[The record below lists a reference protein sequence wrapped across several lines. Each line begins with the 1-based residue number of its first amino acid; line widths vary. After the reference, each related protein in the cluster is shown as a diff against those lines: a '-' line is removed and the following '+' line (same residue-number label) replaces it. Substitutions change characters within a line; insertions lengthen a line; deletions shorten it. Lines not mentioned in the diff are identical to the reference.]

1 MSNETTSAIL
11 SFAEKHHDFNIED
24 LSESL
29 CKSMDINRSSLLWHL
44 FKLVNS
50 NVLIR
55 TGRGMYAKV
64 TKPIFSPQPADDIIE
79 VFNLLQSNFPFAKY
93 CIYQGEIIS
102 PLQHHLSSNRIIYV
116 ETERDSAETIFDFL
130 KGEGR
135 PVFLRPGKDIV
146 YRYVDMDSRTI
157 FVKNL
162 VSEAP
167 LQEVSGIPMPTLEK
181 LMVDILRDS
190 DFFYLQGSES
200 EHIIE
205 NAFRMYSVN
214 RSRLFRYSNRRK
226 VKDELLS
233 ILNNLN
239 LQ

>member
-1 MSNETTSAIL
+1 MSNEITSAIL
-11 SFAEKHHDFNIED
+11 NFAEKHHDFNIED
-24 LSESL
+24 LSECL
-29 CKSMDINRSSLLWHL
+29 CHSMDINKSSLLWHL
-44 FKLVNS
+44 FKLVNN

-79 VFNLLQSNFPFAKY
+79 VFNLLQSNFPFAKF

-102 PLQHHLSSNRIIYV
+102 LLQHHLSSNRIIYV

-135 PVFLRPGKDIV
+135 PVFLRPTKDII

-181 LMVDILRDS
+181 LLVDILRDS

-200 EHIIE
+200 ERFIE
-205 NAFRMYSVN
+205 NAFKMYSVN
-214 RSRLFRYSNRRK
+214 RSRLFRYSSRRK
-226 VKDELLS
+226 VKEELLS

-239 LQ
+239 L

>member
-1 MSNETTSAIL
+1 M
-11 SFAEKHHDFNIED
+11 F
-24 LSESL
+24 ESL
-29 CKSMDINRSSLLWHL
+29 SKSMNINRSSLLWRL

-64 TKPIFSPQPADDIIE
+64 KKPIFSPKPADDIIE
-79 VFNLLQSNFPFAKY
+79 VSNLLQTNFPFAKF

-116 ETERDSAETIFDFL
+116 ETERDSAEAIFDFL

-135 PVFLRPGKDIV
+135 SVFLRPDKDTV
-146 YRYVDMDSRTI
+146 YRYMDMDSRTI
-157 FVKNL
+157 FVKSL

-167 LQEVSGIPMPTLEK
+167 LQEVSGIPMPILEK
-181 LMVDILRDS
+181 LLVDILRDF
-190 DFFYLQGSES
+190 DFFFLQGIES
-200 EHIIE
+200 ERIIE
-205 NAFRMYSVN
+205 NAFKMYPVN
-214 RSRLFRYSNRRK
+214 RSRLFRYSSRRK
-226 VKDELLS
+226 IKDELFS

-239 LQ
+239 LI

>member
-1 MSNETTSAIL
+1 M
-11 SFAEKHHDFNIED
+11 
-24 LSESL
+24 
-29 CKSMDINRSSLLWHL
+29 
-44 FKLVNS
+44 
-50 NVLIR
+50 
-55 TGRGMYAKV
+55 
-64 TKPIFSPQPADDIIE
+64 
-79 VFNLLQSNFPFAKY
+79 
-93 CIYQGEIIS
+93 
-102 PLQHHLSSNRIIYV
+102 
-116 ETERDSAETIFDFL
+116 
-130 KGEGR
+130 
-135 PVFLRPGKDIV
+135 
-146 YRYVDMDSRTI
+146 
-157 FVKNL
+157 KNL